1 MINSQAYNLGSN
13 RSCIREL
20 FEYGRQR
27 AAVVG
32 AENVFDYSLGNPS
45 IPSPAEVNQ
54 TLAQLLQDTDSL
66 VLHGYTTAVGDLA
79 TRQAIAQD
87 LNSRFGT
94 DITPGELFIGCGAA
108 PELCAVLKAVTV
120 PGSKV
125 LAIAPYFPEYKPF
138 AEASGAIFGVVPPD
152 VPNFQ
157 IPFGALEEMLT
168 EEVTAIIVNS
178 PNNPSGTVYTEQTL
192 KQLADLLTRK
202 SEQFGHPIYIIA
214 DEPYRELCYDGVVA
228 PFIPTIYKNTV
239 VCYSYSKSLS
249 LPGERIGYIYVPRQA
264 DAGEALYLAVAGAA
278 RAAGHV
284 CAPSIWQKVIARC
297 THLRPNLDAYD
308 KNRLALYDGLVQA
321 GYQVAKPDG
330 AFYLFVQAPGGDA
343 VAFSEF
349 AKQYDVLLVP
359 GDGFGCPGWFRLCYC
374 VSYDQIQRSLPV
386 FRQILQQWNNQ

>member
-1 MINSQAYNLGSN
+1 MLNSQAYDLGAN

-27 AAVVG
+27 AAIVG
-32 AENVFDYSLGNPS
+32 PENVYDYSLGNPS
-45 IPSPAEVNQ
+45 IPSPAEVNE

-66 VLHGYTTAVGDLA
+66 ALHGYTTAVGDLA

-87 LNSRFGT
+87 LNQRYAT

-108 PELCAVLKAVTV
+108 PELCAVLKALTV

-138 AEASGAIFGVVPPD
+138 AEAAGAVFAVVPAD
-152 VPNFQ
+152 IPNFQ
-157 IPFGALEEMLT
+157 IPFADLESMLT
-168 EEVTAIIVNS
+168 EDVTAIIINS
-178 PNNPSGTVYTEQTL
+178 PNNPSGTVYTQQTL
-192 KQLADLLTRK
+192 EKLAELLTKK
-202 SEQFGHPIYIIA
+202 SQQYGHPIYIVA
-214 DEPYRELCYDGVVA
+214 DEPYRELCYDGIVA

-264 DAGEALYLAVAGAA
+264 DDGEALYLAVAGAA

-297 THLRPNLDAYD
+297 THLRPDLCAYD
-308 KNRLALYDGLVQA
+308 KNRKALYEGLVAA
-321 GYQVAKPDG
+321 GYEVAKPDG
-330 AFYLFVQAPGGDA
+330 AFYLFVKAPGGDA
-343 VAFSEF
+343 AAFSEF
-349 AKQYDVLLVP
+349 AKKYDVLLVP

-386 FRQILQQWNNQ
+386 FRQMVSDWK

>member
-1 MINSQAYNLGSN
+1 MINPQAYDLGAN

-27 AAVVG
+27 AAIVG

-45 IPSPAEVNQ
+45 IPSPPEVNE
-54 TLAQLLQDTDSL
+54 TLAQLLQEMDSL
-66 VLHGYTTAVGDLA
+66 ALHGYTTAVGDLA

-87 LNSRFGT
+87 LNSRYET
-94 DITPGELFIGCGAA
+94 DITPGELFICGGAA

-138 AEASGAIFGVVPPD
+138 AEAAGAVFQVVPPD
-152 VPNFQ
+152 VPDFQ
-157 IPFGALEEMLT
+157 IPFGELEAMLT
-168 EEVTAIIVNS
+168 EDVTAIIVNS
-178 PNNPSGTVYTEQTL
+178 PNNPSGTVYTQQTL
-192 KQLADLLTRK
+192 KKLADLLTRK
-202 SEQFGHPIYIIA
+202 SEEYSHPIYIIA
-214 DEPYRELCYDGVVA
+214 DEPYRELCYDGIVA

-264 DAGEALYLAVAGAA
+264 DDGQALYLAVAGAA
-278 RAAGHV
+278 RSAGHV
-284 CAPSIWQKVIARC
+284 CAPSIWQKVIAKC
-297 THLRPNLDAYD
+297 THLRPDLCAYD
-308 KNRLALYDGLVQA
+308 KNRKALYEGLLDA

-330 AFYLFVQAPGGDA
+330 AFYLFVKAPGDDA

-349 AKQYDVLLVP
+349 AKKYDVLLVP

-386 FRQILQQWNNQ
+386 FAQILRQWNNT

>member
-1 MINSQAYNLGSN
+1 MLNSQAYDLGAN

-27 AAVVG
+27 AAIVG
-32 AENVFDYSLGNPS
+32 PENVFDYSLGNPS
-45 IPSPAEVNQ
+45 IPSPAQVNE
-54 TLAQLLQDTDSL
+54 TLAQLLTDTDSL
-66 VLHGYTTAVGDLA
+66 TLHGYTTAVGDLA

-87 LNSRFGT
+87 LNNRYGT
-94 DITPGELFIGCGAA
+94 DIAPSELFIGCGAA
-108 PELCAVLKAVTV
+108 PELCAVLKAVTT

-138 AEASGAIFGVVPPD
+138 AESAGAVFQVVPPD
-152 VPNFQ
+152 VPDFQ
-157 IPFGALEEMLT
+157 IPFDQLEEMLT
-168 EEVTAIIVNS
+168 EDVTAIIVNS
-178 PNNPSGTVYTEQTL
+178 PNNPSGTVYTEETL
-192 KQLADLLTRK
+192 KKLSALLTGK
-202 SEQFGHPIYIIA
+202 AEAFGHPIYIIA
-214 DEPYRELCYDGVVA
+214 DEPYRELCYDGIVA

-249 LPGERIGYIYVPRQA
+249 LPGERIGYIYVPKQA
-264 DAGEALYLAVAGAA
+264 DDGEALYLAVAGAA

-297 THLRPNLDAYD
+297 THLRPDLCAYD
-308 KNRLALYDGLVQA
+308 KNRKALYQGLLDA
-321 GYQVAKPDG
+321 GYEVAKPDG
-330 AFYLFVQAPGGDA
+330 AFYLFVKAPGEDA

-386 FRQILQQWNNQ
+386 FRQIRENWNNQ